1 MKDFVFIGKE
11 RWCKP
16 LLTFALFLISA
27 FQIGAV
33 TLNSTNFPDANFRSA
48 LASTLGISEGANF
61 DATIVQSLDL
71 TGKGITNLTGIANF
85 TAIKTLILD
94 DNDLDF
100 LFLESNT
107 ALEVL
112 SIKNND
118 HMIGFSTT
126 KAQAGAHYINLSR
139 TTVTPLR
146 EFYADGSAE
155 FAWFSSVYSVFKVNT
170 IEKISLKDCPKMAG
184 WAQGISDQKNSL
196 KYLDLTN
203 TTQTT
208 AGLNATTAIPS
219 LTKLETLIL
228 ANNSTISHVNVSALS
243 QLKHL
248 DLSGNDIYFRNGTS
262 SAYYQL
268 HYLTASNNPLLET
281 LNVSN
286 SKIGT
291 NSEAV
296 TGFQNL
302 KTFIGGGNNTN
313 TLWTI
318 NNCPSIA
325 HIDVSGGAKITVIN
339 ITNSNLATL
348 PTITT
353 DASNSLLTTLNL
365 NGNQFTDVPTEG
377 VPSTVK
383 FMTLQQNNFAADY
396 MLNGATNLTGLDLGR
411 NSFTKLT
418 VTNTDLHALSLDACA
433 SLATLEMHGNES
445 IVKTAESND
454 ITASAGEGVYIKGLS
469 ALKTLNIENSNFTTL
484 GQESST
490 QGCTGIETLKASHN
504 KFTTFSNAYTS
515 FSSLSRAADKS
526 RPSLEHLTGLKYLD
540 LSHNELQ
547 DSVHLFKNT
556 KLETLILNHNRSIK
570 EYGTLENYLANSEVV
585 NQGNAPTSVT
595 VDKKTTTWH
604 GYVNKTTKGKRYIP
618 YDDVM
623 GYDVGAFNDTTGLR
637 MLNLIKNVNLKY
649 VDISHTYIENTAAA
663 ESYMANFQTKFAEV
677 PNNVQPSFVY
687 IAPTHN
693 TLEEFYADYN
703 GMKTFGF
710 INVTYSK
717 LKRISQVESRGQDA
731 GIMQGSLNPN
741 RSGMIPNLE
750 YLDISNSNL
759 DSIGV
764 TNCKNLKYLNVSGN
778 FTNNNKDY
786 WVSKSKWNAQDGRGF
801 VLNLTGCDNIVECRA
816 ENIPYIHTV
825 LASNRPTLSS
835 LNLSQDPTNTQL
847 KNIFVDNTGLPAI
860 GNQAYTPS
868 TFPTRI
874 NSELELTE
882 QTASLGLSGLSTCP
896 NLQLIY
902 CNNNNA
908 LKALDVTENA
918 SLKYLHAYNN
928 AYGEDNSD
936 ASGLNLA
943 NNVNLVTAWVSNSGL
958 QSLDATN
965 HATLDTLKCYDN
977 AHLQTLTV
985 NGSASMRYL
994 DLARC
999 HVANLDLSS
1008 NTGLKHFDCSND
1020 VKCTTEAGNW
1030 ISDLDLS
1037 AAATLETVIANNN
1050 NLYSLKA
1057 PAATLTK
1064 IEFAHNHI
1072 NGIDLSHATALASA
1086 NIPDEDNGRTITAE
1100 ASVLTKHN
1108 ETGTAILAQDK
1119 IYYLQL
1125 VENAGD
1131 AKEGHNSFL
1140 EARESVDELKQVNRP
1155 SLADDGMTVAKVTN
1169 WTSGFSGIVEGS
1181 RKAASASDLDSEKTY
1196 GKIVVLTPT
1205 AEDDTNGAYGRVT
1218 YKYNNGISDSEFY
1231 LDWSAAASLVTEVEE
1246 VSAVKTVDKVV
1257 YVNAMGQ
1264 ESAEPFSGVNIVVTH
1279 YTDGSTSSVKI
1290 LK

>member
-1 MKDFVFIGKE
+1 MKDFVFRNCQ
-11 RWCKP
+11 RWSK
-16 LLTFALFLISA
+16 LLLSSACLLMSA
-27 FQIGAV
+27 FQISAV

-48 LASTLGISEGANF
+48 LATTLGISEGANF
-61 DATIVQSLDL
+61 DATTVQSLDL

-85 TAIKTLILD
+85 TNIEVLILD
-94 DNDLDF
+94 DNDLGF
-100 LFLESNT
+100 LILSANT
-107 ALEVL
+107 KLKKL
-112 SIKNND
+112 SIRNNAQ
-118 HMIGFSTT
+118 IKGFSSSTAT
-126 KAQAGAHYINLSR
+126 ASNHYINFS
-139 TTVTPLR
+139 TSAVTPLE
-146 EFYADGSAE
+146 EFDATGCTDFGFFQAIFGTY
-155 FAWFSSVYSVFKVNT
+155 KV
-170 IEKISLKDCPKMAG
+170 
-184 WAQGISDQKNSL
+184 NSL
-196 KYLDLTN
+196 KRLSLNGCTAMNGWSNGIAAQTGLQYLDLTN
-203 TTQTT
+203 SGQK
-208 AGLNATTAIPS
+208 AAELNASTAIPS

-228 ANNSTISHVNVSALS
+228 ANNSTISHVNVSTLRE
-243 QLKHL
+243 LKYL
-248 DLSGNDIYFRNGTS
+248 DLSGNDLYFRNGTS
-262 SAYYQL
+262 TNYYQL
-268 HYLTASNNPLLET
+268 HYLTATNNPLLET

-296 TGFQNL
+296 TGFQHL
-302 KTFIGGGNNTN
+302 TTFIGGGNNTYQN
-313 TLWTI
+313 WTI

-325 HIDVSGGAKITVIN
+325 NIDVSGATRITTIN

-383 FMTLQQNNFAADY
+383 FMTLQQNNFATDY
-396 MLNGATNLTGLDLGR
+396 TLNGATHLTGLDLGK

-418 VTNTDLHALSLDACA
+418 VTNTDLNALSLDACA
-433 SLATLEMHGNES
+433 SLATLEMHGNEN

-454 ITASAGEGVYIKGLS
+454 ITATTGEGVYIKGLS

-484 GQESST
+484 GQENST
-490 QGCTGIETLKASHN
+490 QGCSGIETLKAAHN

-515 FSSLSRAADKS
+515 YSSLSRTADKS

-547 DSVHLFKNT
+547 DSLHLFKNT
-556 KLETLILNHNRSIK
+556 NLETLIVNHNRSIK

-595 VDKKTTTWH
+595 VNSKTTTWH
-604 GYVNKTTKGKRYIP
+604 GYVNKTTTGKRYIA

-637 MLNLIKNVNLKY
+637 MLNLVKNVKLKY

-677 PNNVQPSFVY
+677 PNNVQPSFIY

-710 INVTYSK
+710 VNYSYSE
-717 LKRISQVESRGQDA
+717 LKRISQIEMRGQDA
-731 GIMQGSLNPN
+731 GTMQGSLNPN

-750 YLDISNSNL
+750 YLDISNSDL

-778 FTNNNKDY
+778 FTKNNKDY

-801 VLNLTGCDNIVECRA
+801 VLNLTGCDNLVECRA
-816 ENIPYIHTV
+816 ENIPYTHTV

-835 LNLSQDPTNTQL
+835 LKLSQDPTNTQL

-882 QTASLGLSGLSTCP
+882 QTANLGLSGIGTCP

-902 CNNNNA
+902 CNDNNA

-943 NNVNLVTAWVSNSGL
+943 NNTNLVTAWVSNSGL

-985 NGSASMRYL
+985 SGSASMRYL

-999 HVANLDLSS
+999 HVAALDLSS
-1008 NTGLKHFDCSND
+1008 NTGLVHFDCSND

-1030 ISDLDLS
+1030 ISDLDFTN
-1037 AAATLETVIANNN
+1037 ATSLATVIANNN

-1072 NGIDLSHATALASA
+1072 NGIDLSNATALTAA
-1086 NIPDEDNGRTITAE
+1086 NIADEDNGRVITSE
-1100 ASVLTKHN
+1100 ASVLTKYN
-1108 ETGTAILAQDK
+1108 ETGTTILSQDK

-1140 EARESVDELKQVNRP
+1140 EARESVDELKQTPRP
-1155 SLADDGMTVAKVTN
+1155 SLANDGMTIAKVTS
-1169 WTSGFSGIVEGS
+1169 WASGFSGIVEGS

-1205 AEDDTNGAYGRVT
+1205 AEDTEGAYGSVT
-1218 YKYNNGISDSEFY
+1218 YKYNNGISESEFY
-1231 LDWSAAASLVTEVEE
+1231 LDWSAAASLVTGVDDVNAE
-1246 VSAVKTVDKVV
+1246 KTVDKVV

-1279 YTDGSTSSVKI
+1279 YTDGSTSSAKI

>member
-1 MKDFVFIGKE
+1 MKDFVFRNCQ
-11 RWCKP
+11 RWSK
-16 LLTFALFLISA
+16 LLLSSAYLLMSA
-27 FQIGAV
+27 FQISAV

-48 LASTLGISEGANF
+48 LATTLGISEGANF
-61 DATIVQSLDL
+61 DATTVQSLDL

-85 TAIKTLILD
+85 TNIEVLILD
-94 DNDLDF
+94 DNDLGF
-100 LFLESNT
+100 LILSANT
-107 ALEVL
+107 KLKKL
-112 SIKNND
+112 SIRNNAQ
-118 HMIGFSTT
+118 IKGFSSSTAT
-126 KAQAGAHYINLSR
+126 ASNHYINFS
-139 TTVTPLR
+139 TSPVTPLE
-146 EFYADGSAE
+146 EFDATGCTDFGYFQAIFGI
-155 FAWFSSVYSVFKVNT
+155 YKV
-170 IEKISLKDCPKMAG
+170 
-184 WAQGISDQKNSL
+184 NSL
-196 KYLDLTN
+196 KRLSLNGCTAMNGWSNGIAAQTGLQYLDLTN
-203 TTQTT
+203 SGQKDAELNTTTTT
-208 AGLNATTAIPS
+208 AGLNPLINLENLILAQNAGVTYANVSKMP
-219 LTKLETLIL
+219 KLKYLDMSGTDLWFQNRQKTYLKPGNNPLFETLI
-228 ANNSTISHVNVSALS
+228 AENCNWKTTGSI
-243 QLKHL
+243 
-248 DLSGNDIYFRNGTS
+248 
-262 SAYYQL
+262 
-268 HYLTASNNPLLET
+268 E
-281 LNVSN
+281 
-286 SKIGT
+286 
-291 NSEAV
+291 
-296 TGFQNL
+296 GFQNL
-302 KTFIGGGNNTN
+302 KTVRISGNKFSEQV
-313 TLWTI
+313 I
-318 NNCPSIA
+318 NNCPTIET
-325 HIDVSGGAKITVIN
+325 IDISGNTDVTKLAIN
-339 ITNSNLATL
+339 SCNLTTLSSVNATGC
-348 PTITT
+348 T
-353 DASNSLLTTLNL
+353 SLTTLNL

-383 FMTLQQNNFAADY
+383 FMTLQQNNFATDY
-396 MLNGATNLTGLDLGR
+396 TLNGATHLTGLDLGK

-418 VTNTDLHALSLDACA
+418 VTNTDLNALSLDACA
-433 SLATLEMHGNES
+433 SLATLEMHGNEN

-454 ITASAGEGVYIKGLS
+454 ITATTGEGVYIKGLS
-469 ALKTLNIENSNFTTL
+469 ALKTLNIENSNFATL
-484 GQESST
+484 GQNNST
-490 QGCTGIETLKASHN
+490 QGCSGIETLKAAHN

-515 FSSLSRAADKS
+515 FSSGSRTAEAA

-547 DSVHLFKNT
+547 DSLHLFKNT
-556 KLETLILNHNRSIK
+556 NLETLIVNHNRSIK

-595 VDKKTTTWH
+595 VNSKTTTWH
-604 GYVNKTTKGKRYIP
+604 GYVNKTTTGKRYIA

-637 MLNLIKNVNLKY
+637 MLNLVKNVKLKY
-649 VDISHTYIENTAAA
+649 VDISHTFIENTAAA

-677 PNNVQPSFVY
+677 PNNVQPSFIY

-710 INVTYSK
+710 VNYSYSK
-717 LKRISQVESRGQDA
+717 LKRISQIEMRGQDA
-731 GIMQGSLNPN
+731 GTMQGSLNPN

-750 YLDISNSNL
+750 YLDISNSDL

-778 FTNNNKDY
+778 FTKNNKDY

-801 VLNLTGCDNIVECRA
+801 VLNLTGCDNLVECRA
-816 ENIPYIHTV
+816 ENIPYTHTV

-835 LNLSQDPTNTQL
+835 LKLSQDPTNTQL

-882 QTASLGLSGLSTCP
+882 QTANLGLSGIGTCP

-943 NNVNLVTAWVSNSGL
+943 NNTNLVTAWVSNSGL

-985 NGSASMRYL
+985 SGSASMRYL

-999 HVANLDLSS
+999 HVAALDLSS
-1008 NTGLKHFDCSND
+1008 NTGLVHFDCSND

-1030 ISDLDLS
+1030 ISDLDFTN
-1037 AAATLETVIANNN
+1037 ATSLATVIANNN

-1072 NGIDLSHATALASA
+1072 NGIDLSNATALTAA
-1086 NIPDEDNGRTITAE
+1086 NIADEDNGRVITSE
-1100 ASVLTKHN
+1100 ASVLTKYN
-1108 ETGTAILAQDK
+1108 ETGTTILSQDK

-1140 EARESVDELKQVNRP
+1140 EARESVDELKQTPRP
-1155 SLADDGMTVAKVTN
+1155 SLANDGMTIAKVTS
-1169 WTSGFSGIVEGS
+1169 WASGFSGIVEGS

-1205 AEDDTNGAYGRVT
+1205 AEDTEGAYGSVT
-1218 YKYNNGISDSEFY
+1218 YKYNNGISESEFY
-1231 LDWSAAASLVTEVEE
+1231 LDWSAAASLVTGVDDVNAE
-1246 VSAVKTVDKVV
+1246 KTVDKVV

-1279 YTDGSTSSVKI
+1279 YTDGSTSSAKI